1 MRLIGILVLLA
12 GIGLAGGALYYANG
26 LFAKYQAY
34 ANQPAKTVP
43 GETITKIIE
52 EETIPVIVASA
63 TIRYGER
70 VEEHH
75 VRIIDWPAD
84 SVPQG
89 AFTSPEDLI
98 GDIMAE
104 RRVAMRQI
112 DSGAPIL
119 ESMVTGFGED
129 SRMAMRL
136 GEGRRAFSIPINA
149 LSGVAGFVAPGD
161 RVDIMLTE
169 STDGSLKSRIILR
182 DMQVIAVDQTSEE
195 ARRNARVGST
205 ATLDV
210 STREAQILSVAQSV
224 GKLTLT
230 LRGAGDISDRDEDVE
245 PVSFADIRGEVKQAP
260 QAAPQAAKPK
270 TVVRVR
276 KGATDTTSYTFD

>member
-26 LFAKYQAY
+26 LFAKYKDY
-34 ANQPAKTVP
+34 ASRPPQTVP
-43 GETITKIIE
+43 GETITKVIE
-52 EETIPVIVASA
+52 EETIPVIVASQ
-63 TIRYGER
+63 TIKYGER
-70 VEEHH
+70 VDEHH

-104 RRVAMRQI
+104 RRVAMRQV
-112 DSGAPIL
+112 DAGAPIL

-149 LSGVAGFVAPGD
+149 LSGVAGFIAPGD

-169 STDGSLKSRIILR
+169 STQGELKSRIILR
-182 DMQVIAVDQTSEE
+182 DMQVIAVDQQAEE
-195 ARRNARVGST
+195 ARRRARVGST

-210 STREAQILSVAQSV
+210 STREAQILAVAQSV

-230 LRGAGDISDRDEDVE
+230 LRGAGDISDREEEVA
-245 PVSFADIRGEVKQAP
+245 PVSVADVRGDVKAQPKQQAP
-260 QAAPQAAKPK
+260 ARPK

-276 KGATDTTSYTFD
+276 KGASDTESYTFD

>member
-12 GIGLAGGALYYANG
+12 GIGLAGGALVYANK
-26 LFAKYQAY
+26 LFAKYELLAS
-34 ANQPAKTVP
+34 QPPKVEQIP
-43 GETITKIIE
+43 GETITKVVE
-52 EETIPVIVASA
+52 EETIPVIVAAS
-63 TIRYGER
+63 TIKYGAR
-70 VEEHH
+70 VEEQH

-112 DSGAPIL
+112 DEGAPIL

-149 LSGVAGFVAPGD
+149 LSGVAGFIAPGD

-169 STDGSLKSRIILR
+169 STAGVLKSRVILR
-182 DMQVIAVDQTSEE
+182 DMLVIAVDQQSEQM
-195 ARRNARVGST
+195 RRDARVGRV
-205 ATLDV
+205 ATMDV

-230 LRGAGDISDRDEDVE
+230 LRGAGDISDRDEDVD
-245 PVSFADIRGEVKQAP
+245 PVTFADIRGEVKKVEKK
-260 QAAPQAAKPK
+260 QAAPK

-276 KGATDTTSYTFD
+276 KGTGGTESYTFD

>member
-1 MRLIGILVLLA
+1 MLLA
-12 GIGLAGGALYYANG
+12 GIGLAGGAIYYANN

-34 ANQPAKTVP
+34 ANQPPKTVNVP
-43 GETITKIIE
+43 GETITKVIE
-52 EETIPVIVASA
+52 EETIPVIVASQ

-70 VEEHH
+70 VDEQHI
-75 VRIIDWPAD
+75 RIIDWPAD

-104 RRVAMRQI
+104 RRVAMRQV
-112 DSGAPIL
+112 DAGAPIL

-136 GEGRRAFSIPINA
+136 GEGRRAFAIPINA

-169 STDGSLKSRIILR
+169 STDGALKSRIILR

-195 ARRNARVGST
+195 ARRNPRIGST

-210 STREAQILSVAQSV
+210 STREAQILAVAQSV

-230 LRGAGDISDRDEDVE
+230 LRGAGDISDRDKEVE
-245 PVSFADIRGEVKQAP
+245 PVSFADIRGEVQQKKK
-260 QAAPQAAKPK
+260 AAPKPQRQK

-276 KGATDTTSYTFD
+276 KGAGDMTSYTFE